1 MVSHSR
7 EWRSGGCL
15 LSVEVG
21 RWDVV
26 VALGRR
32 KLFGTA
38 DTVRHH
44 ELRKSESGPSASPR
58 GSRHLSRCGVSVQ
71 EVN

>member
-1 MVSHSR
+1 MVCLGGQNKNIAVRVLMVIPR

-15 LSVEVG
+15 LSVKVG

-38 DTVRHH
+38 DV
-44 ELRKSESGPSASPR
+44 G
-58 GSRHLSRCGVSVQ
+58 
-71 EVN
+71 

>member
-1 MVSHSR
+1 MVCLVGQSKNIAMRVLMVCHSR

-15 LSVEVG
+15 LSVKVG

-38 DTVRHH
+38 DV
-44 ELRKSESGPSASPR
+44 
-58 GSRHLSRCGVSVQ
+58 C
-71 EVN
+71 